1 MPAGDIDIL
10 EEPLPLP
17 TRSAPWPL
25 LTRLPALLA
34 EANGSPATYREHL
47 RQAHEELKAR
57 FLAEE
62 PIEELVHARAALIDV
77 VLREAWRTQHLAET
91 WALVAVGGYGR
102 GELHP
107 CSDIDIML
115 LVPEPPDPK
124 GRADV
129 ERLVT
134 FFWDIGL
141 EVGHSVRTVEECVQE
156 SAADVS
162 VMTTLL
168 EARQLAGSTALVA
181 QMRQAL
187 SAEH

>member
-1 MPAGDIDIL
+1 MPVGDIDIL

-25 LTRLPALLA
+25 LNRLPALLA
-34 EANGSPATYREHL
+34 DSNGSPTAYRDYL
-47 RQAHEELKAR
+47 RLAHEELKAR
-57 FLAEE
+57 FLAED
-62 PIEELVHARAALIDV
+62 PIEDLVHARAALIDI
-77 VLREAWRTQHLAET
+77 VLREAWRSQHLADVDA

-107 CSDIDIML
+107 CSDIDIMV
-115 LVPEPPDPK
+115 LVPQPPDAD
-124 GRADV
+124 GRGKL

-156 SAADVS
+156 STADVS
-162 VMTTLL
+162 VMTTLP
-168 EARQLAGSTALVA
+168 
-181 QMRQAL
+181 
-187 SAEH
+187 